1 MKKYYGKSPLNEIT
15 RNQIIRRSKQE
26 SPDRF
31 AKIKNYFRQKDFEN
45 VNFVKLFE
53 DDEFVWTS
61 TIGDY
66 DVTISFEG
74 AFQNLYN
81 FVRSWGGKDRWKRI
95 NIQLLSKC
103 LTKSLDTEDLYV
115 DCTCPDFRYRFAF
128 WLTQADAKYGKPENR
143 RPTVRNVKNNK
154 GFVCKHI
161 LSVLYGKRWVP
172 AAAKVWLEYIRANPE
187 LAEEYIWGY
196 NR

>member
-31 AKIKNYFRQKDFEN
+31 AKITNFFRQKDFAS

-53 DDEFVWTS
+53 DDEFVWTAQV
-61 TIGDY
+61 GDY

-74 AFQNLYN
+74 AFQNLHDY
-81 FVRSWGGKDRWKRI
+81 VRSWTGKNRIKRI
-95 NIQLLSKC
+95 NVKLLSQC
-103 LTKSLDTEDLYV
+103 LTKSLDTEDLYM
-115 DCTCPDFRYRFAF
+115 DCECPDFKYRFAYH
-128 WLTQADAKYGKPENR
+128 LTQAGGKYGKPQNN

-161 LSVLYGKRWVP
+161 LSLLHGKRWVP
-172 AAAKVWLEYIRANPE
+172 AAAKMWLEYIKANPE
-187 LAEEYIWGY
+187 LSAEYIWEY
-196 NR
+196 YR